1 MNLYLVRHG
10 EALAKEVDPDQSLSE
25 AGRANVERLAA
36 FLGQRGVRAAHIQHS
51 GRTRAR
57 QTAEIIAEAMADA
70 GACAAR
76 DGLAPNDPT
85 APVADEFAGLQED
98 TVLVGHLPFLGD
110 LAARLVVGSEGV
122 TVVAFRPATM
132 VCLEHGVGGGWHVAW
147 VLRPDMLDG

>member
-1 MNLYLVRHG
+1 MKLYLVRHG

-25 AGRANVERLAA
+25 AGRANVERLAG
-36 FLGQRGVRAAHIQHS
+36 FVGQQGVRAARILHS
-51 GRTRAR
+51 GKARAR
-57 QTAEIIAEAMADA
+57 QTAEIIADAMADA

-85 APVADEFAGLQED
+85 APIADEFAGVQED
-98 TVLVGHLPFLGD
+98 TVLVGHLPFLAD

-132 VCLEHGVGGGWHVAW
+132 VCLEHGAGSGWHVAW
-147 VLRPDMLDG
+147 MLRPDMLDG

>member
-1 MNLYLVRHG
+1 MKLYLVRHG
-10 EALAKEVDPDQSLSE
+10 EALAKEIDPDQSLSE

-36 FLGQRGVRAAHIQHS
+36 FVGQRGVRAARILHS
-51 GRTRAR
+51 GKTRAR
-57 QTAEIIAEAMADA
+57 QTAEILAEAMADA

-85 APVADEFAGLQED
+85 APIADEFAGSQDD

-122 TVVAFRPATM
+122 IVAAFRPATM
-132 VCLEHGVGGGWHVAW
+132 VCLEHGAASGWYVAW
-147 VLRPDMLDG
+147 MLCADMLDG

>member
-1 MNLYLVRHG
+1 MKLYLVRHG
-10 EALAKEVDPDQSLSE
+10 EALAKDVDPDQSLS
-25 AGRANVERLAA
+25 ATGRANVERLAA
-36 FLGQRGVRAAHIQHS
+36 FLDRRGVRAERIVHS
-51 GRTRAR
+51 GKTRAR
-57 QTAEIIAEAMADA
+57 QTAEIIAEAMANA

-85 APVADEFAGLQED
+85 APVAREITGLRED

-132 VCLEHGVGGGWHVAW
+132 VCLEHGVGSGWHVAW
-147 VLRPDMLDG
+147 MLRPDMLDG

>member
-1 MNLYLVRHG
+1 MKLYLVRHG
-10 EALAKEVDPDQSLSE
+10 EALAKEIDPDQSLSE

-36 FLGQRGVRAAHIQHS
+36 FVGQRGVRAARILHS
-51 GRTRAR
+51 GKTRAR
-57 QTAEIIAEAMADA
+57 QTAEILAEAMADA

-85 APVADEFAGLQED
+85 APVADAFAESQDD

-122 TVVAFRPATM
+122 IVAAFGADTM
-132 VCLEHGVGGGWHVAW
+132 GGLELCAASGW
-147 VLRPDMLDG
+147 

>member
-1 MNLYLVRHG
+1 MKLYLVRHG

-25 AGRANVERLAA
+25 AGRTNVERLAA
-36 FLGQRGVRAAHIQHS
+36 FVGQRGVRAARILHS
-51 GRTRAR
+51 GKTRAR
-57 QTAEIIAEAMADA
+57 QTAEILAEAMADA

-85 APVADEFAGLQED
+85 APIADEFAGSQDD

-122 TVVAFRPATM
+122 IVAVFRPATM
-132 VCLEHGVGGGWHVAW
+132 VCLEHGVGSGWSVARM
-147 VLRPDMLDG
+147 LRADMLDG

>member
-1 MNLYLVRHG
+1 MKLYLVRHG
-10 EALAKEVDPDQSLSE
+10 EALAKEIDPDQSLSE

-36 FLGQRGVRAAHIQHS
+36 FVGQRGVRAARILHS
-51 GRTRAR
+51 GKTRAR
-57 QTAEIIAEAMADA
+57 QTAEILAEAMADA

-85 APVADEFAGLQED
+85 APIADELAGLQDD

-122 TVVAFRPATM
+122 IVAMFRPATM
-132 VCLEHGVGGGWHVAW
+132 VCLEHGVGSGWYVAW
-147 VLRPDMLDG
+147 MLRADMLDG

>member
-1 MNLYLVRHG
+1 MKLYLVRHG
-10 EALAKEVDPDQSLSE
+10 EALAKEIDPDQSLSE

-36 FLGQRGVRAAHIQHS
+36 FVGQRGVRAARILHS
-51 GRTRAR
+51 GKTRAR
-57 QTAEIIAEAMADA
+57 QTAEILAEAMADA

-85 APVADEFAGLQED
+85 APVADAFAGSQDD

-122 TVVAFRPATM
+122 IVAVFRPATM
-132 VCLEHGVGGGWHVAW
+132 VCLEHGVGSGWYVAW
-147 VLRPDMLDG
+147 MLRADMLDG

>member
-1 MNLYLVRHG
+1 MKLYLVRHG
-10 EALAKEVDPDQSLSE
+10 EALAKEIDPDQSLSE

-36 FLGQRGVRAAHIQHS
+36 FVGQRGVRAARILHS
-51 GRTRAR
+51 GKTRAR
-57 QTAEIIAEAMADA
+57 QTAEILAEAMADA

-85 APVADEFAGLQED
+85 APVADAFAGSQDD

-122 TVVAFRPATM
+122 TVAVFRPATM
-132 VCLEHGVGGGWHVAW
+132 VCLEHGVGSDWYVAW
-147 VLRPDMLDG
+147 MLRADMLDG